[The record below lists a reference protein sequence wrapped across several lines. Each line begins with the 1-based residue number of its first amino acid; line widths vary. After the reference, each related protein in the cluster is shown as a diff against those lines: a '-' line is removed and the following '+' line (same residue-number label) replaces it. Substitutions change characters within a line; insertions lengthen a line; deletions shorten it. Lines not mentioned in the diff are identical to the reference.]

1 MSERVAIGIDF
12 GGTNMKVALVSDC
25 GQVLAKSSAP
35 TDSAARPESVIEQM
49 RDLAEALLEDQSAPG
64 GGVIGVGLGSPGPL
78 DLRHGIVLRSVNLP
92 TWENVPVRD
101 LLSARLSLP
110 VILDND
116 ANAAAFGEYWAGA
129 GRGGGDFVMLT
140 LGTGLGAGVVL
151 GGNVLHGHHGNAA
164 ELGHMIVVPDGL
176 PCGCGQ
182 RGCVE
187 QYAAAATVAKRVEV
201 AIESGESSLLACRL
215 RDGEPIDSKL
225 VVEAM
230 GQGDA
235 LCTRIWSEA
244 CEYLAIA
251 CVNIQHA
258 FNPESVVLGGGMAEA
273 GDVLLNPVRRRFQD
287 RTWRLKSDRPQIR
300 LATLGYDAGVIGAAG
315 LAWTACDSHDDGRG
329 VAP

>member
-1 MSERVAIGIDF
+1 MSRRVAIGIDF
-12 GGTNMKVALVSDC
+12 GGTNVKAALVDAD
-25 GQVLAKSSAP
+25 GRVLAKSSSP
-35 TDSAARPESVIEQM
+35 TDTTAAPEVVITQM
-49 RDLAEALLEDQSAPG
+49 ADLAESLAAGE
-64 GGVIGVGLGSPGPL
+64 GVSRDDIVGAGLGSPGPL
-78 DLRHGIVLRSVNLP
+78 DFHRGMVLHSVNLP

-101 LLSARLSLP
+101 LLSARLRLP
-110 VILDND
+110 VALDND

-129 GRGGGDFVMLT
+129 GKGGGDFVMLT

-151 GGNVLHGHHGNAA
+151 GGKLLHGHHDNAA

-187 QYAAAATVAKRVEV
+187 QYAAAAAVAGRVQT
-201 AIESGESSLLACRL
+201 AIESGEDSSLASRL
-215 RDGEPIDSKL
+215 RDGGAIDAKL

-235 LCTRIWSEA
+235 LCMRIWDEA
-244 CEYLAIA
+244 CKYLAIA

-258 FNPESVVLGGGMAEA
+258 FNPESIVLGGGMAEA
-273 GDVLLNPVRRRFQD
+273 GDVLLDPVRRHFAQ
-287 RTWRLKSDRPQIR
+287 RTWRLETDRPQIR

-315 LAWTACDSHDDGRG
+315 LGWNEEFRMKN
-329 VAP
+329 PE